1 MERLISDTSK
11 LLIQV
16 LMTDPKISEKIL
28 ENANDK
34 DKYKNCSILDSGTI
48 ILGKT
53 SYLWW
58 NQLIGCQD
66 KIPFDSFALKVWDA
80 LVDMSSGLN
89 NKAILNGLSLE
100 IVKKSIRSKDYDW
113 VVRRLFDCWSHVAQ
127 KSAGYQKIETS
138 AEGKGLEPHLLDE
151 SIFDG
156 PREINIRI
164 NGIQKTIPFIDSIG
178 DKFNLELETGIV
190 GIKKLD

>member
-1 MERLISDTSK
+1 MEKLVSETSK

-28 ENANDK
+28 ENSNDA
-34 DKYKNCSILDSGTI
+34 DKYKNCSILETGTI
-48 ILGKT
+48 VLGKT
-53 SYLWW
+53 NCIWW
-58 NQLIGCQD
+58 NKLINCQD

-127 KSAGYQKIETS
+127 KSAGYQKVETS
-138 AEGKGLEPHLLDE
+138 AEGKGPEPHLLDNSVFGE
-151 SIFDG
+151 N
-156 PREINIRI
+156 REITINI
-164 NGIQKTIPFIDSIG
+164 NGIRKTIPFIDSLG
-178 DKFNLELETGIV
+178 DKLNIELETGII
-190 GIKKLD
+190 GFRRLN

>member
-1 MERLISDTSK
+1 
-11 LLIQV
+11 
-16 LMTDPKISEKIL
+16 MTDPKVSEKIL

-66 KIPFDSFALKVWDA
+66 KTPFDSFALKVWDA

-151 SIFDG
+151 SIFGG
-156 PREINIRI
+156 PREINISI

-178 DKFNLELETGIV
+178 DKFNLELETGIIGV
-190 GIKKLD
+190 KKLD

>member
-1 MERLISDTSK
+1 
-11 LLIQV
+11 
-16 LMTDPKISEKIL
+16 MTDPKVSEKIL

-66 KIPFDSFALKVWDA
+66 KISFDSFALKVWDA

-151 SIFDG
+151 SIFGG

-178 DKFNLELETGIV
+178 DKFNLELETGII